1 MTAVAGPAVAGAEE
15 SAVGR
20 RVPARRRRRGRARA
34 ARTGVQAALIA
45 LWCLLP
51 VYWMFLGAFRDP
63 AFTYDLTPWPAHLT
77 LYNFLAAF
85 DPEQLLLVGLTNSM
99 GISLVVTAVALPV
112 GALAGYAVARWPFPG
127 RSVVMG
133 CAIAVSMLPGAS
145 LVTPLYGIWS
155 APGWSYSYA
164 SLIVPY
170 IALALPF
177 AVFTLGEYFRSLP
190 WELEDAARVDGC
202 SRLQAF
208 RTVLL
213 PLAAPALFTTGILTF
228 IASWNEYVLASVLSN
243 ERTNTVTVVVGN
255 FAAQITGYTATMAAG
270 VVATAP
276 TILLVLLFERR
287 IAHGLTTGAVKG

>member
-1 MTAVAGPAVAGAEE
+1 
-15 SAVGR
+15 
-20 RVPARRRRRGRARA
+20 VPARRRRRGRARA
-34 ARTGVQAALIA
+34 VRTGIQAALI
-45 LWCLLP
+45 LLRCLLP
-51 VYWMFLGAFRDP
+51 VYWMLLGAFRDP
-63 AFTYDLTPWPAHLT
+63 AFGYDVTPWPDHLT
-77 LYNFLAAF
+77 LFNFLAAF
-85 DPEQLLLVGLTNSM
+85 EPDQLLLIGVTNSL

-177 AVFTLGEYFRSLP
+177 AVFTLGEYFRNLP

-213 PLAAPALFTTGILTF
+213 PLAAPALFTTGLLTF

-255 FAAQITGYTATMAAG
+255 FAAHITGYTVTMAAG

-276 TILLVLLFERR
+276 PLLLVLLFERR